1 MVGVFDD
8 EVFELLKTQRA
19 ALCVADTG
27 EEPVAPLVATTDWGY
42 VRLRREEFSDKELRD
57 WARKIGEQPWEDAYV
72 FLKHEEEGKGP
83 KLATKLMK
91 YCEA

>member
-1 MVGVFDD
+1 MN
-8 EVFELLKTQRA
+8 
-19 ALCVADTG
+19 
-27 EEPVAPLVATTDWGY
+27 PYIVATTDWGY
-42 VRLRREEFSDKELRD
+42 VRLRREEFSDKELRG

-83 KLATKLMK
+83 KLAAKLMK